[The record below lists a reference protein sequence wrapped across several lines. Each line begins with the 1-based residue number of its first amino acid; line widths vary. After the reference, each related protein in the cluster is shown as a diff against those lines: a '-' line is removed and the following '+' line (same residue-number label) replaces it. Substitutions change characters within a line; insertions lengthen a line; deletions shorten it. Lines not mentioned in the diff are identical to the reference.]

1 MLLVNN
7 SVSIFMGVKI
17 AFIVCLGA
25 FLAVSCNHNYPQG
38 IDDGETCE
46 ICKLGEEMQLIGIPG
61 AFDIVNDS
69 LFVVSDNERVFLYN
83 FSGEQKAQIG
93 NPGNARFEYIRPSSV
108 CADSD
113 SIYVWSSATMKFIS
127 FSLDGKP
134 GSEYE
139 YPSAVQN
146 FVSKGD
152 CFWIYTAGRRGDNI
166 LDRYCKLDKSVIGI
180 ENTSIEHQVLSMNAS
195 SSPILVMEEGI
206 AFCPKDKL
214 TVNFYDELSEQVVNR
229 GSFDSETFSVESL
242 SPDAMRMERAE
253 RSKYLRANPLV
264 LAVLPCEESGYKI
277 LTLEGM
283 TESIGDE
290 ISNDSRFYGLYWDR
304 KGKTAVRYLS
314 PQTFGYWH
322 LMRAHNGSLFFIR
335 HKMTD
340 QAEVYSLCRFEFPKG
355 D

>member
-1 MLLVNN
+1 MKHIKLNIVVVVVVASL
-7 SVSIFMGVKI
+7 SLSCGRKQPLSIECGDF
-17 AFIVCLGA
+17 
-25 FLAVSCNHNYPQG
+25 
-38 IDDGETCE
+38 TE
-46 ICKLGEEMQLIGIPG
+46 ICELGEELQVIGIPTS
-61 AFDIVNDS
+61 FDIVNDS
-69 LFVVSDNERVFLYN
+69 LFVVSDNGKVFTYN
-83 FSGEQKAQIG
+83 FSGEQVAQIG
-93 NPGNARFEYIRPSSV
+93 NAGNAWCEYIIPSAV
-108 CADSD
+108 CADKD

-242 SPDAMRMERAE
+242 SPDAMRMEGAE

-304 KGKTAVRYLS
+304 KGKIAVRYLS

-322 LMRAHNGSLFFIR
+322 LMRVHNGSLFFIR

>member
-17 AFIVCLGA
+17 AFIVCLGG

-127 FSLDGKP
+127 YSIDGKA
-134 GSEYE
+134 GCEYE
-139 YPSAVQN
+139 YSSAVQN
-146 FVSKGD
+146 FDVKGD
-152 CFWIYTAGRRGDNI
+152 SFWIYTAGRRGDNV
-166 LDRYCKLDKSVIGI
+166 LDCYSKRDRSIKGVGG
-180 ENTSIEHQVLSMNAS
+180 TSIEHQVLSMNAS
-195 SSPILVMEEGI
+195 ASPFLVVENGV
-206 AFCPKDKL
+206 AFCTKDEL
-214 TVNFYDELSEQVVNR
+214 SVSCYDELSGQVVNR
-229 GSFDSETFSVESL
+229 ENFNSDSFTVDAL
-242 SPDAMRMERAE
+242 SDDALRMERAE
-253 RSKYLRANPLV
+253 RSKYLRGNPLV
-264 LAVLPCEESGYKI
+264 LAVLPDGDGGYNI
-277 LTLEGM
+277 LTLEGK
-283 TESIGDE
+283 TELAGGE
-290 ISNDSRFYGLYWDR
+290 ICNDSRYYGLYQKKR
-304 KGKTAVRYLS
+304 GKPVARYIS

-322 LMRAHNGSLFFIR
+322 LMRVHDGELFFIQNEIANQS
-335 HKMTD
+335 D
-340 QAEVYSLCRFEFPKG
+340 VYKLCRFIK
-355 D
+355 